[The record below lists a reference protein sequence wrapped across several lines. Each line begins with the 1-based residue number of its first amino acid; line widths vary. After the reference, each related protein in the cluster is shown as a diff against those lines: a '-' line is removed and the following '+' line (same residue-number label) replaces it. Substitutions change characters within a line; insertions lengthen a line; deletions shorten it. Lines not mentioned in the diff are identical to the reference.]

1 MNVLRQS
8 DNFESTVYFSCL
20 SPLLAS
26 VRLPGPPALAPFTA
40 SSRAPP
46 CSGRQQWPMFCVRGS
61 NQQVHSPIGHNA
73 EAQVQNHLALISP
86 QQITAIPR
94 CLQVSR
100 VTLRRI
106 PPIRR
111 ATATTPVQAPSF
123 LRGQIEGQLE
133 RAGERRD
140 SGMAERGGAEEI
152 AVLLSSDAR
161 RSRREAASTAT
172 RPAQ

>member
-1 MNVLRQS
+1 MTILKAPCTFLVSLRYSRPSVRPRHSPRPPSLARAALPPLQRAATVAYVLRTGIKPTS
-8 DNFESTVYFSCL
+8 
-20 SPLLAS
+20 
-26 VRLPGPPALAPFTA
+26 ALTDRTKCGT
-40 SSRAPP
+40 SS
-46 CSGRQQWPMFCVRGS
+46 
-61 NQQVHSPIGHNA
+61 
-73 EAQVQNHLALISP
+73 NHLALISP

-161 RSRREAASTAT
+161 RSGREAASTAT